1 MLFLALLASSLL
13 LGRASMGDSNGFVR
27 SMLGPQISS
36 SRATAPI
43 FGFGSS
49 TREHAAK
56 IFISAEHAK
65 LSTKT
70 ISPGPALYTMPST
83 VGPQVD
89 GAFESA
95 PRWAFGSAQR
105 FNAITKNNL
114 PGPGSY
120 EARSSLGVQGSSGL
134 PTQPLYGMG
143 TGTRDTVNKLYI
155 SEKHST
161 ALFTGKNSPGPATY
175 TLDASVG
182 KQGLSVK
189 ANQPKWVFGS
199 SQRFKNADL
208 KYQAALPAPDAYDAP
223 NGLGVQYSS
232 SKRSAPLPG
241 FGSSTRAHASKV
253 FMSPEHEKTKSYGR
267 GSPGPNTYL
276 PPVHKA
282 VAPSFGFGTCD
293 RFYMRKSAMRL
304 ADNPSPSH
312 YNV

>member
-1 MLFLALLASSLL
+1 MVKLRYAKCCFLLFLASSLL

-89 GAFESA
+89 GAIESA

-120 EARSSLGVQGSSGL
+120 EARSSLGVQGSSDCQRS
-134 PTQPLYGMG
+134 PFMG
-143 TGTRDTVNKLYI
+143 WGPERAIPSTSSTSPR
-155 SEKHST
+155 ST
-161 ALFTGKNSPGPATY
+161 ALLSSPARTPW
-175 TLDASVG
+175 SC
-182 KQGLSVK
+182 
-189 ANQPKWVFGS
+189 
-199 SQRFKNADL
+199 DL
-208 KYQAALPAPDAYDAP
+208 
-223 NGLGVQYSS
+223 
-232 SKRSAPLPG
+232 
-241 FGSSTRAHASKV
+241 HA
-253 FMSPEHEKTKSYGR
+253 
-267 GSPGPNTYL
+267 
-276 PPVHKA
+276 
-282 VAPSFGFGTCD
+282 
-293 RFYMRKSAMRL
+293 
-304 ADNPSPSH
+304 
-312 YNV
+312 